1 MIEKS
6 INQRGDLLIFLFR
19 FDVTDKGMDF
29 ILNEEIAK
37 DMYPDLEEMLRDL
50 VKSLCSILEYYK
62 VYNKEKTIFSG
73 VIHDNGEAEVTLSKG
88 LGEYIDLYTKN
99 QIIFD
104 HGKLIT
110 ELCTTIMDRR
120 SAEAQ
125 LKGLIKL

>member
-1 MIEKS
+1 M
-6 INQRGDLLIFLFR
+6 IFLFR
-19 FDVTDKGMDF
+19 FDVTDKRMDF

-50 VKSLCSILEYYK
+50 VKSLCSMLEYYK

-88 LGEYIDLYTKN
+88 LGKYIDSYTKN

-125 LKGLIKL
+125 LRGERW

>member
-1 MIEKS
+1 M
-6 INQRGDLLIFLFR
+6 IFLFR

-50 VKSLCSILEYYK
+50 VKALCSMLEYYK

-73 VIHDNGEAEVTLSKG
+73 FIHDNEEAEVTLSKG
-88 LGEYIDLYTKN
+88 FGKYIDPYTKN

-110 ELCTTIMDRR
+110 ELCTTIMDWR

-125 LKGLIKL
+125 LKGERW

>member
-1 MIEKS
+1 M
-6 INQRGDLLIFLFR
+6 IFLFR
-19 FDVTDKGMDF
+19 IDVTDKGMDF

>member
-1 MIEKS
+1 M
-6 INQRGDLLIFLFR
+6 IFLFR

-88 LGEYIDLYTKN
+88 LGKYIDLYTKN

-110 ELCTTIMDRR
+110 ELCTTTMDRR